1 MIDENEFVKLIQE
14 NDRIIHKVV
23 GLYADTKEDK
33 KDLYQETLLQLW
45 KSVKNFRRE
54 ASFTT
59 FMYKVALNV
68 ALSFNKKSKR
78 IQTTTLDNAN
88 ELSAS
93 ISDKEDY
100 EILYLTIKNL
110 IETDRMII
118 TLHLDGYKN
127 IEIAEITGMTTNNV
141 NVKIHRIKE
150 KITHE
155 FKKID
160 HGYQ

>member
-1 MIDENEFVKLIQE
+1 MIDEDEFVQLIQE

-23 GLYADTKEDK
+23 GLYADSIEDK

-45 KSVKNFRRE
+45 KSSNSFRGE

-59 FMYKVALNV
+59 FMYRVALNV
-68 ALSFNKKSKR
+68 ALNFNKKSKR
-78 IQTTTLDNAN
+78 LQTTTLDKIIEPAT
-88 ELSAS
+88 EKSK
-93 ISDKEDY
+93 KEDY
-100 EILYLTIKNL
+100 EILYLIIKGL
-110 IETDRMII
+110 VETERMII
-118 TLHLDGYKN
+118 SLHLDGYKN
-127 IEIAEITGMTTNNV
+127 NEVAEITGMTNNNV

-155 FKKID
+155 YKKYN